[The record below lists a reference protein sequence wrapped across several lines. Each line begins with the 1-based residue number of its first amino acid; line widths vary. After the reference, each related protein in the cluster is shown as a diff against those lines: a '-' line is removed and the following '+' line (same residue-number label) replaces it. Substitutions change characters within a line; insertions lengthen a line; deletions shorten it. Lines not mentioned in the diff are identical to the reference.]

1 MNYSCII
8 ALYYF
13 FLKLD
18 YFQDFPNKEMFVS
31 LREEKNIEFKNLN
44 VLNKQNKTMNSL
56 YYRTSIK
63 MYTLKEDDAI
73 IFISLFQNVL
83 GEF

>member
-1 MNYSCII
+1 MNYSSII

-56 YYRTSIK
+56 YYRTNIK
-63 MYTLKEDDAI
+63 MYTL
-73 IFISLFQNVL
+73 N
-83 GEF
+83 